1 VSSSSNPD
9 SNPGDPRTGAPI
21 AWTAVGSYPTRA
33 VAQFASSILEG
44 NGYEVRIVGDDA
56 GGVLPHLDAHRG
68 GIQVEVP
75 AEDAED
81 AVELLADLARPSP
94 SGSAFG
100 RSRWRTI
107 VMVLLAVTVLATVAA
122 AFLTGPSLLDL

>member
-1 VSSSSNPD
+1 VPSSSNP
-9 SNPGDPRTGAPI
+9 SDPRTGAHI

-33 VAQFASSILEG
+33 LAQFASSILEG
-44 NGYEVRIVGDDA
+44 NGYEVRIAGDDA

-81 AVELLADLARPSP
+81 AVELLADLARPSTP
-94 SGSAFG
+94 TSALG

>member
-1 VSSSSNPD
+1 VPSSSNPRD
-9 SNPGDPRTGAPI
+9 ARTGAPI
-21 AWTAVGSYPTRA
+21 AWSAVGSYPTRA

-44 NGYEVRIVGDDA
+44 NGYEARIVGDDA

-81 AVELLADLARPSP
+81 AVELLADLARPST
-94 SGSAFG
+94 SASALG

>member
-1 VSSSSNPD
+1 VPSSSNP
-9 SNPGDPRTGAPI
+9 SDPRTGAPI

-33 VAQFASSILEG
+33 FAQFAGSILEG

-56 GGVLPHLDAHRG
+56 GGVLPHLDTHRG

-81 AVELLADLARPSP
+81 AVALLADLARPS
-94 SGSAFG
+94 SSASVLG
-100 RSRWRTI
+100 RPRWRTI
-107 VMVLLAVTVLATVAA
+107 VTILLAITVLLTVAS